1 MHDIFALLAKHGYG
15 FLFGLVLME
24 ALGLPVPAAVA
35 LMTAG
40 ALSARGL
47 LRPELAFGTALSAL
61 LLGDITLF
69 TLGRYTG
76 WWLLSVLCRLS
87 TNPEGCIL
95 RSANTFY
102 KRGKLTLIFAKFI
115 PGINSMAPPLSG
127 SMGMRLRQFLS
138 LDLVG
143 ASLYTTVYGG
153 LGFLFS
159 GVIATVILTLQRA
172 GRVVEY
178 VAVGLVVLYVVRQ
191 TVLYQKERVYKL
203 VPRVEAEDLAARM
216 GSTDADNIFVADV
229 RSHGYYE
236 ADASRIKGSTRI
248 EPNALPLSM
257 VNFPKDH
264 DIYLYCTCIREATSA
279 RVAYLLRQNGFR
291 ASVIAGGLHAWKKAG
306 HPLES
311 VPPEDVVLL
320 PKFI

>member
-1 MHDIFALLAKHGYG
+1 MHDIFALLAKHGYS

-40 ALSARGL
+40 ALSAKGL
-47 LRPELAFGTALSAL
+47 LRPELAFGTAVSAL

-102 KRGKLTLIFAKFI
+102 KRGRLTLLFAKFV

-127 SMGMRLRQFLS
+127 SMGMRLRQFLA
-138 LDLVG
+138 LDLMG

-159 GVIATVILTLQRA
+159 GVIATVIVTLQRA

-178 VAVGLVVLYVVRQ
+178 VAVALVVLYVVRQ
-191 TVLYQKERVYKL
+191 VVLYQKERVYKL
-203 VPRVEAEDLAARM
+203 VPRVEAEEVAARM
-216 GSTDADNIFVADV
+216 ASEDDNIFVADV
-229 RSHGYYE
+229 RSHGYYQ

-257 VNFPKDH
+257 VNFPRDH
-264 DIYLYCTCIREATSA
+264 EIYLYCTCIRETTSA
-279 RVAYLLRQNGFR
+279 RVAHLLRQNGFQ
-291 ASVIAGGLHAWKKAG
+291 ASVISGGLHAWQKAG
-306 HPLES
+306 HPLET